1 MPPAPPGLEAVP
13 EGHVVDIAEADTGS
27 RWAEGAGDANY
38 AVDKK
43 LAFKYL
49 EANRHVA
56 IYLNV
61 LEENKPC
68 LPAEHLVLVTDMT
81 SGSSPPLW

>member
-1 MPPAPPGLEAVP
+1 MPPAPPGLESVP
-13 EGHVVDIAEADTGS
+13 EGHVTDIAEADTGS
-27 RWAEGAGDANY
+27 RGAEGAGNANY
-38 AVDKK
+38 AVVKK
-43 LAFKYL
+43 LASNYL
-49 EANRHVA
+49 EVNWHVA
-56 IYLNV
+56 THSDV